1 LEFERV
7 SAYTFPHI
15 HMKKHLTLAIAGV
28 VLGGLVSA
36 PAQRASSQTRNGQY
50 CWVIKSDQV
59 ELAITKTGGHMAPVT
74 FYRDSAAPVAPYYI
88 SPWQGETHDYP
99 VPVLVP
105 LRGDFFCMPFGGNG
119 DAFQGEEHPPHGETS
134 GSRWSLIGTT
144 AKHGVTTLTMELNTQ
159 VRAGRV
165 IKKLHLHEGQNV
177 VYSTHQIEGFEG
189 KTSLGHHATLA
200 MPEKEGS
207 FKISTS
213 PIKFGMTNPTQFSD
227 PANGEYQQL
236 GIQQRFNSLAA
247 VPSIFKGAPDVD
259 CSLLPQ
265 KKGYA
270 DLLMLFPQDTG
281 NKPAWLTAVRADEGW
296 LWFSLKD
303 PKVQTATVFWL
314 ENRGRHMLPWY
325 GRNNCVGLEDVTAFF
340 ADGLKPS
347 ATDNVLTQAGIKTAV
362 DLKGDFAVNY
372 IQGVVKVPEGFTEVA
387 NLEFAGGVVT
397 FVSTGGHRVTT
408 AVRHE
413 FLQSGE
419 F

>member
-1 LEFERV
+1 
-7 SAYTFPHI
+7 
-15 HMKKHLTLAIAGV
+15 MKKHLTLAIAGV
-28 VLGGLVSA
+28 VLSGLVTAS
-36 PAQRASSQTRNGQY
+36 AQRITSVTRAAQS
-50 CWVIKSDQV
+50 CWLLKSDQV

-74 FYRDSAAPVAPYYI
+74 FYRDNGPVAPYYI

-99 VPVLVP
+99 VGVLVP

-119 DAFQGEEHPPHGETS
+119 GEYQGESHPPHGETS
-134 GSRWSLIGTT
+134 EARWTAVGTSK
-144 AKHGVTTLTMELNTQ
+144 KHGVSSLTLELNTK

-165 IKKLHLHEGQNV
+165 TKKLHLVDGQNV
-177 VYSTHQIEGFEG
+177 VYTSHRIEGFEG

-207 FKISTS
+207 FKINHS
-213 PIKFGMTNPTQFSD
+213 PIKFGMTNPGQFSN

-236 GIQQRFNSLAA
+236 GIKQRFNSLSA

-259 CSLLPQ
+259 CSKLPQ

-270 DLLMLFPQDTG
+270 DLLMIFPADTAG
-281 NKPAWLTAVRADEGW
+281 KPAWLTATRADEGW

-303 PKVQTATVFWL
+303 PKVLASTVFWL

-340 ADGLKPS
+340 ADGVKPS
-347 ATDNVLTQAGIKTAV
+347 ASDNLLTQDGIQTAV
-362 DLKGDFAVNY
+362 DLKGDFTVNY
-372 IQGVVKVPEGFTEVA
+372 IQGVVKIPDGFTEVA
-387 NLEFAGGVVT
+387 NVEFAGGVAT

-413 FLQSGE
+413 FLKSGQ

>member
-1 LEFERV
+1 
-7 SAYTFPHI
+7 
-15 HMKKHLTLAIAGV
+15 
-28 VLGGLVSA
+28 
-36 PAQRASSQTRNGQY
+36 
-50 CWVIKSDQV
+50 
-59 ELAITKTGGHMAPVT
+59 
-74 FYRDSAAPVAPYYI
+74 
-88 SPWQGETHDYP
+88 
-99 VPVLVP
+99 
-105 LRGDFFCMPFGGNG
+105 
-119 DAFQGEEHPPHGETS
+119 
-134 GSRWSLIGTT
+134 
-144 AKHGVTTLTMELNTQ
+144 
-159 VRAGRV
+159 
-165 IKKLHLHEGQNV
+165 
-177 VYSTHQIEGFEG
+177 
-189 KTSLGHHATLA
+189 
-200 MPEKEGS
+200 
-207 FKISTS
+207 
-213 PIKFGMTNPTQFSD
+213 
-227 PANGEYQQL
+227 
-236 GIQQRFNSLAA
+236 
-247 VPSIFKGAPDVD
+247 DVD
-259 CSLLPQ
+259 CLLLPQ